1 MGESLQY
8 LEQAKEELRSY
19 NAFSE
24 AFGLTLGEEDI
35 SELVTGGA
43 DAFLNHGGLASYV
56 ETLQKLIYAFCDS
69 PFMEQ
74 DIYVRTLAQLQEAFG
89 YFRTEAQEAYSDDE
103 LIAFML
109 NVYNGRAQGSA
120 EFLIGISLEALI
132 RYARDEYEAFDED
145 GGLYGFES
153 FF

>member
-1 MGESLQY
+1 MGDSLQL

-24 AFGLTLGEEDI
+24 AFGLTLGEEEI
-35 SELVTGGA
+35 AELITGGA
-43 DAFLNHGGLASYV
+43 DTALIHGGLASSV
-56 ETLQKLIYAFCDS
+56 EILQKLIYAFCDS

-74 DIYVRTLAQLQEAFG
+74 DTYMRTLAQLQEAFG
-89 YFRTEAQEAYSDDE
+89 YFRTEAQDAHSDDD

-120 EFLIGISLEALI
+120 EFLIGISLDALI
-132 RYARDEYEAFDED
+132 RYARDEYDTFDEGD
-145 GGLYGFES
+145 SYGFES
-153 FF
+153 IF